1 MLYLSTTNLV
11 SDGHRACLPRKLRG
25 VVGDYLDLIC
35 IRTLQAPVDIT
46 VHPGKWDVKLTMS
59 RQIIATCKSLITT
72 LKTRWFLLANNSSTE
87 LKWKVYYLICNANI
101 QEISLHNKK
110 CASKMHFLVI
120 DTLSSF
126 SDRIALLEFHE
137 VINVFWSF
145 LKPLFQWSFL
155 KGGLMRF
162 CRR

>member
-1 MLYLSTTNLV
+1 VLYLSTTNLV

-87 LKWKVYYLICNANI
+87 LNKRFIIWSAMLIFKRFHYIVIKNVHQKCTFWWLIPYQA
-101 QEISLHNKK
+101 SL
-110 CASKMHFLVI
+110 
-120 DTLSSF
+120 
-126 SDRIALLEFHE
+126 IALLCL
-137 VINVFWSF
+137 SF
-145 LKPLFQWSFL
+145 MKW
-155 KGGLMRF
+155 
-162 CRR
+162 